1 MCGRYYI
8 EEEDVSED
16 LLKIIEE
23 VNRWNNGGDKPVK
36 TAGEIFPTDLVPVLA
51 NNKNMRP
58 AAFAM
63 EWGYTL
69 PDGRRIINA
78 RSETAH
84 EKGMFKDGLKKRRCL
99 IPASGYFE
107 WEKRE
112 KEKIKYDIRPVG
124 NGMLYMAGLY
134 RIEGNKAVFT
144 ILTREPAESIA
155 FIHDRMPVILPD
167 AIRNDWLNLKYD
179 AAEVMRAAVTEVV
192 HRAV

>member
-8 EEEDVSED
+8 ADEDTAED
-16 LLKIIEE
+16 LRQIIEE
-23 VNRWNNGGDKPVK
+23 VNRRNNEGEKPVK

-51 NNKNMRP
+51 NNKNMQP

-84 EKGMFKDGLKKRRCL
+84 EKGMFKDGLKNRRCL
-99 IPASGYFE
+99 IPASSYFE

-124 NGMLYMAGLY
+124 NGTLYMAGLY

-155 FIHDRMPVILPD
+155 FIHNRMPVILPD
-167 AIRNDWLNLKYD
+167 DMRNDWLNLRFD
-179 AAEVMRAAVTEVV
+179 AMNVMRAAMTEVM

>member
-8 EEEDVSED
+8 ADEDAAED
-16 LLKIIEE
+16 LRQIIGEI
-23 VNRWNNGGDKPVK
+23 NRRNNIGDRPVK
-36 TAGEIFPTDLVPVLA
+36 TAGEIFPTDLAPVLA

-84 EKGMFKDGLKKRRCL
+84 EKGMFKDGLKNRRCL
-99 IPASGYFE
+99 IPASSYFE
-107 WEKRE
+107 WETRE
-112 KEKIKYDIRPVG
+112 KEKIRYDIRPVG
-124 NGMLYMAGLY
+124 NGTLYMAGLY
-134 RIEGNKAVFT
+134 RIEGDKAVFT

-155 FIHDRMPVILPD
+155 FIHNRMPVMLPGD
-167 AIRNDWLNLKYD
+167 MKNDWLNLRYD
-179 AAEVMRAAVTEVV
+179 ASDMMQAAVTEVV